1 MEYLLGPGSW
11 VSYQGTTS
19 FLTILIFGTRILGP
33 GTWLPDLLQTFLTT
47 KIKYLLSILGGS
59 DTTLDLLKE
68 GKLFSTNN
76 SSTDYDLVVIGG
88 GSGGLSCAK
97 EASKL
102 GWNVA
107 CCDFVKPSPPG
118 TTWGLGGTCV
128 NVGCIP
134 KKLMHQASLLGEAAK
149 DAKEFGWEF
158 SEEKPKHD
166 WGKMVENVQT
176 HIKGLNWGYKVALR
190 EKKVKYLN
198 ELAKFVGPN
207 KLELTDKKGKTREVT
222 ANKFV
227 VAVGGKLV

>member
-1 MEYLLGPGSW
+1 
-11 VSYQGTTS
+11 
-19 FLTILIFGTRILGP
+19 
-33 GTWLPDLLQTFLTT
+33 
-47 KIKYLLSILGGS
+47 
-59 DTTLDLLKE
+59 
-68 GKLFSTNN
+68 
-76 SSTDYDLVVIGG
+76 
-88 GSGGLSCAK
+88 
-97 EASKL
+97 
-102 GWNVA
+102 
-107 CCDFVKPSPPG
+107 
-118 TTWGLGGTCV
+118 
-128 NVGCIP
+128 
-134 KKLMHQASLLGEAAK
+134 MHQASLLGEAAK

>member
-1 MEYLLGPGSW
+1 M
-11 VSYQGTTS
+11 
-19 FLTILIFGTRILGP
+19 
-33 GTWLPDLLQTFLTT
+33 DLV
-47 KIKYLLSILGGS
+47 
-59 DTTLDLLKE
+59 KE
-68 GKLFSTNN
+68 GKLFSTDNN
-76 SSTDYDLVVIGG
+76 STDYDLVIIGG

-97 EASKL
+97 EAAKL

-134 KKLMHQASLLGEAAK
+134 KKLMHQASLLGEATK
-149 DAKEFGWEF
+149 DAKEFGWEINE
-158 SEEKPKHD
+158 SKHD
-166 WGKMVENVQT
+166 WGKMVENVQA
-176 HIKGLNWGYKVALR
+176 HIKGLNWGYKVQLR

-227 VAVGGKLV
+227 VAVGGKFVQKNSALAISPKMATI